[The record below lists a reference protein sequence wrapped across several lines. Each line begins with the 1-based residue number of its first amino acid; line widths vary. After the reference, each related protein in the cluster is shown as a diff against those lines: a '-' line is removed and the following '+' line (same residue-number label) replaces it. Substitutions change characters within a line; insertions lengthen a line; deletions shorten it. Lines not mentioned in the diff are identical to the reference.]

1 MEESGKFKGKRK
13 PGFMPDKI
21 KSEKLDD
28 LINSV
33 SMLFNKLKNAENEK
47 VKHLIK

>member
-1 MEESGKFKGKRK
+1 MEESSKLKGKRK
-13 PGFMPDKI
+13 SGFMPDKI

-33 SMLFNKLKNAENEK
+33 SMLFNKVKNAENEE
-47 VKHLIK
+47 VRH